1 MVRRLVTFHLDRH
14 WCGVDVE
21 NVQEVVSF
29 HGVTRVPLAQE
40 AVVGLA
46 NLRGH
51 IMTVLDLRRT
61 LELLPLQGDPSRK
74 AVVLDEADGSIALL
88 VDGVAGVVEVSEED
102 FEPPPETLRGPVR
115 ERILGAFKLPD
126 GLLLVLNLPGV
137 LEAVGDGDGTRSEGD
152 GA

>member
-1 MVRRLVTFHLDRH
+1 MARRLVTFHLDRH
-14 WCGVDVE
+14 WCGIDVE
-21 NVQEVVSF
+21 TVQEVASF
-29 HGVTRVPLAQE
+29 NDLTRVPLAQD

-61 LELLPLQGDPSRK
+61 LELGPMDGAPSRK
-74 AVVLDEADGSIALL
+74 AVVLDDADGSIALL
-88 VDGVAGVVEVSEED
+88 VDRAAGVVEVSEDD

-126 GLLLVLNLPGV
+126 GLLLVLNLRGV
-137 LEAVGDGDGTRSEGD
+137 LEAVGRGDGTDPEGD
-152 GA
+152 DS